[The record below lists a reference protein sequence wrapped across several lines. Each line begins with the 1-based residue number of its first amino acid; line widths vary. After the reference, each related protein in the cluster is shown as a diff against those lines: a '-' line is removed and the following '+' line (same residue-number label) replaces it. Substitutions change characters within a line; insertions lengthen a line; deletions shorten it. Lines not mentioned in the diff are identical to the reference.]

1 MRVESLFPDAVSE
14 IAAALSFLCF
24 KSSKPTSNLN
34 PGQDTREQATKRT
47 HERRH
52 ESTQEGTHQRK
63 TNQPTNQPHAR
74 NHGQPTPPVTIVT
87 DLSTGTDPHRHNCNE
102 HTRLTSPPGRRR
114 CTTAAVRLYPAPGAP
129 DEGFLRRPSRTNL
142 TQILTKSKW

>member
-1 MRVESLFPDAVSE
+1 MSTALASAGLLSERDFLLETKKGLASSQGGLGLFTEITFNTRGQRTTLHSYGLFAKLSSLYHGY
-14 IAAALSFLCF
+14 
-24 KSSKPTSNLN
+24 SNLN

-74 NHGQPTPPVTIVT
+74 NHGQPTPPSLTRSAPELV
-87 DLSTGTDPHRHNCNE
+87 GRQDPRLRELHRQ
-102 HTRLTSPPGRRR
+102 L
-114 CTTAAVRLYPAPGAP
+114 
-129 DEGFLRRPSRTNL
+129 
-142 TQILTKSKW
+142 